1 MKQLVLMMF
10 CGLFALFGF
19 AAPPLEATELE
30 LGSTIGAPPYKNA
43 HTPFVVAAVK
53 SETETSDT
61 LKETGVYLDTDKAAK
76 IQSGVNQ
83 ATAQNL
89 TEPAVLKR
97 PSKGIANHTAE
108 IRQIN
113 GLYIYLYS
121 TPIDETEFIGAVI
134 SPPIVIS
141 TDMDKMVQ
149 LMAKRAKAKFPD
161 AEAIIFSNDDLG
173 KCDAV
178 KFK

>member
-1 MKQLVLMMF
+1 MF
-10 CGLFALFGF
+10 CGLFALCGF
-19 AAPPLEATELE
+19 AGPPLEATELE

-43 HTPFVVAAVK
+43 HAVSTAK
-53 SETETSDT
+53 SEVETSDT
-61 LKETGVYLDTDKAAK
+61 LQEAGVYLDTDEAAK
-76 IQSGVNQ
+76 IQPGVNQ
-83 ATAQNL
+83 AAAQNL
-89 TEPAVLKR
+89 AEPATLQR

-134 SPPIVIS
+134 SPPIVMS